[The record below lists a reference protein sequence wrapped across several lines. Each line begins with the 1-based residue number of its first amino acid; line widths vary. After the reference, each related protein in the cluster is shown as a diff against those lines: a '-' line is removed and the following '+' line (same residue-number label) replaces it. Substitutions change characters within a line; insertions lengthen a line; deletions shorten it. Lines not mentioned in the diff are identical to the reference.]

1 MLNVFMSICINLYMK
16 MEKISMIKIGHGYD
30 SHRYKDG
37 DHIIIG
43 GVKIISKRAIVAHS
57 DGDIL
62 IHAICDALL
71 GASGNGDMGSYYNN
85 SEKYKNIDSSIFL
98 QDVMKIIRDDNFSII
113 NIDATIITEKPNI
126 SKHAKKIEDS
136 VSKILNIKSEQINIK
151 SKSNDKLGY
160 VGRHEGIEAHVV
172 LLIEKV

>member
-30 SHRYKDG
+30 SHRYEDG

-98 QDVMKIIRDDNFSII
+98 QDVMKIIRDDNF
-113 NIDATIITEKPNI
+113 
-126 SKHAKKIEDS
+126 
-136 VSKILNIKSEQINIK
+136 Q
-151 SKSNDKLGY
+151 
-160 VGRHEGIEAHVV
+160 
-172 LLIEKV
+172 